1 MTIAHRL
8 NTIMDSSKVMVLDN
22 GKITEF
28 DSPSNLLNNSNSSFY
43 GMAKE
48 AGLLNGHHQQ
58 QQQQQQKQQ
67 QQPKQLTQQLVQIDD
82 FLLEEDE
89 AKSDSDK

>member
-1 MTIAHRL
+1 
-8 NTIMDSSKVMVLDN
+8 MDSSKVMVLDN

-28 DSPSNLLNNSNSSFY
+28 DSPSNLLSNSKSSFY

-48 AGLLNGHHQQ
+48 AGLLAGH
-58 QQQQQQKQQ
+58 QQQQKQQ
-67 QQPKQLTQQLVQIDD
+67 QQMQQQLIQIDD

-89 AKSDSDK
+89 TKSDSDK